1 MQRTADPVGESSLPD
16 PAGVIGIGR
25 PPWWLMLVAALVA
38 AAVTADLLTRGWL
51 ERTDLKVSEVVSAW
65 DLRHSYA
72 HWPIWVFTQAGGRGF
87 IVFVLAGLVCWLWW
101 RERTLLPLVRVL
113 LALAL
118 LTAVVYAF
126 KWGMG
131 RTAPA
136 YPGSFFHRDGASYP
150 SGHVANAV
158 LMWGVA
164 RWQAVQ
170 FGLPDRVQRLAWG
183 LSLLGPVATGVAMV
197 ALDFHWVTDAVVGA
211 AVGVLLLGVVHLL
224 DAVVLSRWPGARA
237 GRQQA

>member
-1 MQRTADPVGESSLPD
+1 
-16 PAGVIGIGR
+16 VIGIGR
-25 PPWWLMLVAALVA
+25 PPWWLLGLAAVVT
-38 AAVTADLLTRGWL
+38 AAVTVELLTRGWL
-51 ERTDLKVSEVVSAW
+51 ERMDLRISEVVSSW
-65 DLRHSYA
+65 DLRHSDGYWA
-72 HWPIWVFTQAGGRGF
+72 VWAFTQAGGRGF
-87 IVFVLAGLVCWLWW
+87 ILIVLAGLVGWLWW
-101 RERTLLPLVRVL
+101 RERTLLPLARVV

-118 LTAVVYAF
+118 LTGVVYAF

-136 YPGSFFHRDGASYP
+136 FPGSFFHREGASYP

-164 RWQAVQ
+164 RWQVVQ
-170 FGLPDRVQRLAWG
+170 FGLPDRVQRLAWL

-211 AVGVLLLGVVHLL
+211 AVGILLLGVVHLL
-224 DAVVLSRWPGARA
+224 DAAVLSRWLRARA
-237 GRQQA
+237 GRRQD